1 MVKEIII
8 IILVITLIIS
18 LDIITNRYTT
28 YAADELSNKLYTLRE
43 NIISKDKENIDKQVK
58 EIDAIWDEYNK
69 KLSYYMEHDELKKVG
84 NSLTALEAHIE
95 VKEYNDAIEN
105 LDESIFILQHIQEK
119 ERFSIRS
126 IF

>member
-1 MVKEIII
+1 MIKEIII
-8 IILVITLIIS
+8 IFMVLVLVVS
-18 LDIITNRYTT
+18 LDIIINNYTA

-69 KLSYYMEHDELKKVG
+69 KLSYYMEHDELEKVG

>member
-1 MVKEIII
+1 MIKEIII
-8 IILVITLIIS
+8 IFMVLVLVVS
-18 LDIITNRYTT
+18 LDIIINNYTA

-58 EIDAIWDEYNK
+58 EIDTIWDEYNK
-69 KLSYYMEHDELKKVG
+69 KLSYYMEHDELEKVG

>member
-69 KLSYYMEHDELKKVG
+69 KLSYYMEHDELEKVG

>member
-1 MVKEIII
+1 MIKEIII
-8 IILVITLIIS
+8 IFMVLVLVVS
-18 LDIITNRYTT
+18 LDIIINNYTA

-58 EIDAIWDEYNK
+58 EIDVIWDEYNK
-69 KLSYYMEHDELKKVG
+69 KLSYYMEHDELEKVG

>member
-69 KLSYYMEHDELKKVG
+69 KLSYYMEHDELEKVG
-84 NSLTALEAHIE
+84 NSLTALQAHIE
-95 VKEYNDAIEN
+95 VEEYNDAIEN

>member
-58 EIDAIWDEYNK
+58 EIDTIWDEYNK
-69 KLSYYMEHDELKKVG
+69 KLSYYMEHDELEKVG

>member
-69 KLSYYMEHDELKKVG
+69 KLSYYMEHDELEKVG

-95 VKEYNDAIEN
+95 VKEDNDAIEI

>member
-58 EIDAIWDEYNK
+58 ETDTIWDEYNK
-69 KLSYYMEHDELKKVG
+69 KLSYYMEHDELEKVG

>member
-1 MVKEIII
+1 
-8 IILVITLIIS
+8 
-18 LDIITNRYTT
+18 
-28 YAADELSNKLYTLRE
+28 
-43 NIISKDKENIDKQVK
+43 
-58 EIDAIWDEYNK
+58 
-69 KLSYYMEHDELKKVG
+69 MEHDELEKVG